1 MKKISRVQ
9 IIEGLYDLFLFS
21 LFFFPFSCAESI
33 SVQSVSVNN
42 IRRGIPQL
50 AVSSICIPKNTSS
63 TSLMPSSLL
72 HPPPFTTSA
81 SSPHLPGEAARRK
94 RNTFGSGNNNGGP
107 GGSGGAGSGGGP
119 SDSGS
124 DVESISSSSS
134 TASLPNRASGEAD
147 SGMLHP
153 SSFAPPFYNR
163 PPTVCLHDVPSRYPP
178 TNNTPNSHSRPR
190 PPSLP
195 YSGPHSHLPGPPPPI
210 ALTRRPSRP
219 LPESHNRPPAP
230 RQKCQPMNT
239 MASFYTSSPRSRSLS
254 T

>member
-1 MKKISRVQ
+1 MFLSSASGNANAKDFQGSNYRVVFF
-9 IIEGLYDLFLFS
+9 FLFS
-21 LFFFPFSCAESI
+21 LYFSCAEPI
-33 SVQSVSVNN
+33 SVSVNN
-42 IRRGIPQL
+42 IRRGVPQF

-124 DVESISSSSS
+124 DVESISSGSS
-134 TASLPNRASGEAD
+134 TASLPNRASGEAG

-163 PPTVCLHDVPSRYPP
+163 PPTVYLPLLHDVPSHYIPLITPP
-178 TNNTPNSHSRPR
+178 QIATPALA
-190 PPSLP
+190 LP
-195 YSGPHSHLPGPPPPI
+195 HFP
-210 ALTRRPSRP
+210 
-219 LPESHNRPPAP
+219 PPAP
-230 RQKCQPMNT
+230 I
-239 MASFYTSSPRSRSLS
+239 YTLQAHHPR
-254 T
+254 